1 VADVTFIPTFHHV
14 AWVDNRDRV
23 QAGGPNGFN
32 IRFSSIETDLHS
44 ISTAVG
50 GLDAAIG
57 ALGQK
62 PPPVQQKLT
71 LAPAM
76 VPLTPPGW
84 SMDSS
89 GNAFRPAGQTGV
101 SGILAAPLLDGVQ
114 LVSLRALG
122 QNSGSGIVTVALFRS
137 PLAGSVSPPDRLA
150 RVSGDTNPFDAT
162 IAVDSSMSRVDM
174 STFRYFVIAACT
186 NSAPADVITI
196 SAIQIAYMTG

>member
-1 VADVTFIPTFHHV
+1 MADVTFIPTFHHV

-32 IRFSSIETDLHS
+32 TRFSSIETDLHS

-50 GLDAAIG
+50 ALDAAID

-76 VPLTPPGW
+76 VPLNPPGW
-84 SMDSS
+84 SIDSS
-89 GNAFRPAGQTGV
+89 GNAFRPTGQTGV
-101 SGILAAPLLDGVQ
+101 SGILAVPLLDGVQ

-137 PLAGSVSPPDRLA
+137 PLAGSTSPPDRLA
-150 RVSGDTNPFDAT
+150 RVSGDTNPFDVT

-174 STFRYFVIAACT
+174 STFRYFVIAACA
-186 NSAPADVITI
+186 NSAPSDVITI
-196 SAIQIAYMTG
+196 SAIQIAYLTS